1 MTAGAAVAGARR
13 SVAARL
19 VLLFAAA
26 TAVLL
31 LALGVGLAALLRVQL
46 EARDREEIDGK
57 TELVQH
63 LLHELTTAERIESE
77 RARFAELRIGHSHL
91 ELGLRSGRRWLVEP
105 EPGIAALIDAAG
117 SDDIPTAPQVGRYTI
132 GHDAW
137 WLRRLDYVEPD
148 GREYVAYIAQHVSP
162 AQQMLGVL
170 GGAMAAAGVLGVLA
184 SAALGWW
191 AARRGLAPIALI
203 ARAAERVTADR
214 LGQPLRADDAPAEVR
229 GLVVSINRMLE
240 RLRESFRSLDDFS
253 ADLAHELRTP
263 LNNLMLM
270 TQVTL
275 SRPRGADE
283 YREALHSTLAELERL
298 QRMVSDMLFL
308 ARADKGMI
316 ETKFE
321 PVDLAQEAASV
332 AEFFEAAAAEKG
344 QRIEVEG
351 GARAV
356 CDRSM
361 ARRAITNLLSNAV
374 RYAPDGAV
382 IRVHASA
389 DAQQARIAVENP
401 AAALAPGELQRL
413 FARFARG
420 ADRGAAAADSAGL
433 GLSIVESIMRLHGG
447 GVSAEADGVQ
457 VRFTLA
463 FPRAAAGTPN
473 DARSQNEDRTNANRS
488 MSMQSWLTPHWVWLL
503 LAYPA
508 WRAFESCPLLWLC
521 TAATLAAMTLLAV
534 VLLALRELALVSA
547 WQPPDG

>member
-1 MTAGAAVAGARR
+1 MTARAALRQAQGAAVPGARW
-13 SVAARL
+13 SLAARL

-31 LALGVGLAALLRVQL
+31 VALGAGLAALLRVQL
-46 EARDREEIDGK
+46 EARDHEEIDGK

-63 LLHELTTAERIESE
+63 LLHELATAERIESE

-91 ELGLRSGRRWLVEP
+91 QLGLRSGTRWLVEP
-105 EPGIAALIDAAG
+105 EPGIAALIEAAG
-117 SDDIPTAPQVGRYTI
+117 GDDIPRAPQVGRYTI

-137 WLRRLDYVEPD
+137 WLRRLDYVAPD
-148 GREYVAYIAQHVSP
+148 GREYAAYIAQHVSP
-162 AQQMLGVL
+162 VQQMLGLL
-170 GGAMAAAGVLGVLA
+170 GGAMAVAGVLGVLA

-191 AARRGLAPIALI
+191 AARRGLAPITVI

-214 LGQPLRADDAPAEVR
+214 LGQPLRADDVPAEVR
-229 GLVVSINRMLE
+229 GLIVAINRMLE

-275 SRPRGADE
+275 SRPRSADE
-283 YREALHSTLAELERL
+283 YREALHSNLVELERL
-298 QRMVSDMLFL
+298 QRMVSDMLFI

-332 AEFFEAAAAEKG
+332 AEFFEAAADEKG

-351 GARAV
+351 GARAA

-374 RYAPDGAV
+374 RYAPAGAL
-382 IRVHASA
+382 IRVRART
-389 DAQQARIAVENP
+389 DAQRAQITVENP
-401 AAALAPGELQRL
+401 AATLSQDELEHL

-420 ADRGAAAADSAGL
+420 ASRAAAGTDGAGL

-447 GVSAEADGVQ
+447 SVTAEADGAHL
-457 VRFTLA
+457 RFTLA
-463 FPRAAAGTPN
+463 FAAA
-473 DARSQNEDRTNANRS
+473 DAERPVQLAPA
-488 MSMQSWLTPHWVWLL
+488 QS
-503 LAYPA
+503 
-508 WRAFESCPLLWLC
+508 
-521 TAATLAAMTLLAV
+521 
-534 VLLALRELALVSA
+534 
-547 WQPPDG
+547 

>member
-1 MTAGAAVAGARR
+1 MTAPAAAAGARR
-13 SVAARL
+13 SLAARL

-31 LALGVGLAALLRVQL
+31 AALGVGLASLLRVQL

-63 LLHELTTAERIESE
+63 LLRELATAERIDAE
-77 RARFAELRIGHSHL
+77 RARFADLRIGHSHL
-91 ELGLRSGRRWLVEP
+91 QLGLRSGARWLVEP
-105 EPGIAALIDAAG
+105 EPGIAALIDSVG
-117 SDDIPTAPQVGRYTI
+117 GEGIPYAPRFGRYTI
-132 GHDAW
+132 GHDVW
-137 WLRRLDYVEPD
+137 WLRRLDHVDPD
-148 GREYVAYIAQHVSP
+148 GRTYVAYIAQHVSP

-170 GGAMAAAGVLGVLA
+170 GGAMAAAGVLGVMA

-191 AARRGLAPIALI
+191 AARRGLAPIAVI

-229 GLVVSINRMLE
+229 GLIVSINRMLE

-275 SRPRGADE
+275 SRPRSADE
-283 YREALHSTLAELERL
+283 YREALHSNLVELERL

-332 AEFFEAAAAEKG
+332 AEFFEAAADEKG
-344 QRIEVEG
+344 QRIEVDG
-351 GARAV
+351 RAYAT

-374 RYAPDGAV
+374 RYAPAAAL
-382 IRVHASA
+382 IRVDARS
-389 DAQQARIAVENP
+389 DAQRAQITVENP
-401 AAALAPGELQRL
+401 ASLSQDELQRL
-413 FARFARG
+413 FRRFARG
-420 ADRGAAAADSAGL
+420 GRGSAVADGAGL

-447 GVSAEADGVQ
+447 SVTAEADGTR
-457 VRFTLA
+457 VRVTLA
-463 FPRAAAGTPN
+463 FAAAGAAKP
-473 DARSQNEDRTNANRS
+473 ARLAPA
-488 MSMQSWLTPHWVWLL
+488 QS
-503 LAYPA
+503 
-508 WRAFESCPLLWLC
+508 
-521 TAATLAAMTLLAV
+521 
-534 VLLALRELALVSA
+534 
-547 WQPPDG
+547 